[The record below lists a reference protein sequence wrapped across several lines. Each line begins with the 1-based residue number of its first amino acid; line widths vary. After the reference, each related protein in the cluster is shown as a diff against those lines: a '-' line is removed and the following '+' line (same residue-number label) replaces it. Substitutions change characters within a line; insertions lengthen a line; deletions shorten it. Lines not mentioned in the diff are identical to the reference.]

1 MPPEPSNTLLE
12 KIFGKKKRTK
22 DINLPNESGQIDPR
36 LKKVD
41 VRGAL
46 AEALKG
52 YKQLGEM
59 KLGKKK

>member
-1 MPPEPSNTLLE
+1 MPLEPSSTFLE

-22 DINLPNESGQIDPR
+22 DIHLPNESGIVDER
-36 LKKVD
+36 TKKVD

-46 AEALKG
+46 DKALKG
-52 YKQLGEM
+52 YKQLGEL